1 MKVII
6 LLACVVVV
14 LAEPPVRNTYYFA
27 KQEEAPYPSSG
38 WKPEGAAFDLPQKQ
52 VQPAKQYGAPAAP
65 QDQYG
70 APERQVSGRPLGE
83 ALKSPNPAP
92 QRQYGAPERQSKG
105 TPVLPFSGALKNPS
119 NQPQRQYGAPQN
131 QYGAPQNQY
140 GTPAAPQ
147 NHYGTPAVPENQ
159 YGTPTPAPQDHYGAP
174 GLPQNQYGTPQY
186 PSESSTVPDYDETTF
201 PTTESQAEPVES
213 VNELDDT
220 GNVDELKQG
229 EYFIALPDGRL
240 QRVQYVSRQD
250 LEAMKY
256 FAKIQAE
263 NVEPLRGPIYAY
275 QPLQK
280 LQFAPANLEVQGV
293 AAKIQ
298 VPVAAKVTP
307 AEEVAVPVA
316 SFSNFN
322 YPGEQRFLI
331 NF

>member
-70 APERQVSGRPLGE
+70 APE
-83 ALKSPNPAP
+83 
-92 QRQYGAPERQSKG
+92 
-105 TPVLPFSGALKNPS
+105 
-119 NQPQRQYGAPQN
+119 
-131 QYGAPQNQY
+131 APQNQY

>member
-27 KQEEAPYPSSG
+27 KQEEAPYPASG

-65 QDQYG
+65 QNQYGAPAAPQDQYG
-70 APERQVSGRPLGE
+70 APERQV
-83 ALKSPNPAP
+83 
-92 QRQYGAPERQSKG
+92 
-105 TPVLPFSGALKNPS
+105 TLKNPS
-119 NQPQRQYGAPQN
+119 TQPQRQYGAPQN
-131 QYGAPQNQY
+131 QYGA
-140 GTPAAPQ
+140 PAAPQ

-201 PTTESQAEPVES
+201 PTTESQVSNKLIDNPTAYQAEPVES
-213 VNELDDT
+213 VNELDDV
-220 GNVDELKQG
+220 GNVDEQKQG

-280 LQFAPANLEVQGV
+280 LQFAPTNLEVQGV

-316 SFSNFN
+316 SFSSFN
-322 YPGEQRFLI
+322 YPEQRFLI